1 MTSGLRIAAL
11 AAFVFVV
18 GTAWRAEAQAIP
30 PEGPAIS
37 PSIYKVPAGAK
48 TIAVDCDAQQTLAAA
63 LADKSTGDLNIVF
76 SGTCKEYLYTQR
88 DGFAIRGKDASATL
102 AGGIEVTAARRV
114 LLEGFT
120 CRDNVQ
126 TEYCIGAL
134 YGASVTLHNIKVFN
148 SSIRGV
154 MVFNAVALL
163 DGLTID
169 QTGSTSVLI
178 RGSQVRVEG
187 ELTFSNTIEGCLV
200 IDGASSVFSKS
211 GVINARDCAGGVLV
225 QNNSTFQAPFAT
237 FNLNHNSYAGLVL
250 ISQGT
255 ISFGGSIVA
264 KNNGLAGIFVDDAS
278 SFSPFINLVG
288 GSSITLADN
297 GQAGISVRRGSSAEL
312 TNIVSNQGSTYGVHV
327 DEASVRIGRSK
338 ISDNK
343 TADVRLQFGAR
354 ATFLDGAVVGTLS
367 CDGSELVRGAKTAC
381 SANPKPTA
389 VKPAAV
395 QQDKRP

>member
-1 MTSGLRIAAL
+1 MHAFETRALTVLLFLIGAAGS
-11 AAFVFVV
+11 AA
-18 GTAWRAEAQAIP
+18 AQAIP

-37 PSIYKVPAGAK
+37 PSVYKVPAGAK
-48 TIAVDCDAQQTLAAA
+48 TIDVDCDAQQTLAGA

-88 DGFAIRGKDASATL
+88 DGFAIRGKDARATL

-120 CRDNVQ
+120 CRDNTQ

-134 YGASVTLHNIKVFN
+134 YGASVTLHNMKVFN

-154 MVFNAVALL
+154 EVFNAVALL

-264 KNNGLAGIFVDDAS
+264 KNNGLAGIFVDDGS

-288 GSSITLADN
+288 GSTLTLEDN
-297 GQAGISVRRGSSAEL
+297 GQAGITVRRGSSAEL
-312 TNIVSNQGSTYGVHV
+312 TNVVSNKGSVYGVHV
-327 DEASVRIGRSK
+327 DEGSVRIGRSK
-338 ISDNK
+338 ITDNK

-354 ATFLDGAVVGTLS
+354 ATFLDGSVFGTLS
-367 CDGSELVRGAKTAC
+367 CDGSELVRGAKTPC
-381 SANPKPTA
+381 VPDS
-389 VKPAAV
+389 KPAANKTAAV
-395 QQDKRP
+395 QPDKRP